1 MAVHN
6 QSWFRQERYALLI
19 VLAVLASVM
28 LLLALAQRND
38 AGNKIISTPG
48 QTSSPT
54 DGTTT
59 SLQSS

>member
-1 MAVHN
+1 MAEHDHP
-6 QSWFRQERYALLI
+6 WFRQERYALLI
-19 VLAVLASVM
+19 VLAVLGSVM

-54 DGTTT
+54 DGVTT
-59 SLQSS
+59 SVQSS